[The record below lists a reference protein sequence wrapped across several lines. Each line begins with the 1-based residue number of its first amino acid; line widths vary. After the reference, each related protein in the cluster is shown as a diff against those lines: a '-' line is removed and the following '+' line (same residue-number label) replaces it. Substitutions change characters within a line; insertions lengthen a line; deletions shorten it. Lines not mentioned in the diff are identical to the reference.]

1 MVHLKKYMLINFLF
15 VHEEKDWNFFVF
27 DFNLIMLLKRRLTM
41 CEWGKPAGFLHLLTS
56 GQLKEKNVT

>member
-1 MVHLKKYMLINFLF
+1 MLINLLF
-15 VHEEKDWNFFVF
+15 VHEEKDWDFFVF

-41 CEWGKPAGFLHLLTS
+41 CEWGKPTGFLHLLTS